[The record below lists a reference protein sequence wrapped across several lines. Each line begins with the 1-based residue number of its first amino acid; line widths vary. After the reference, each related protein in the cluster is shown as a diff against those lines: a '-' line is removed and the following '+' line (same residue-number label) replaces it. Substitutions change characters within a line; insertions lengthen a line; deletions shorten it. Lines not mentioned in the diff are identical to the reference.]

1 MATTIGKFSLWTT
14 AVLIAI
20 VVIALGLVLAR

>member
-1 MATTIGKFSLWTT
+1 MATTIGKFSLVST

-20 VVIALGLVLAR
+20 VVIALAIAIAR